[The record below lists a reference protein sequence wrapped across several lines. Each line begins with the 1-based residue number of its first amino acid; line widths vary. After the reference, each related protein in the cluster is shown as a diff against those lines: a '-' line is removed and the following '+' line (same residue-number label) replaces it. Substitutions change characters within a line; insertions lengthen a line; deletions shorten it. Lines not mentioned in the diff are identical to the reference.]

1 MRSRTWLA
9 VIILA
14 LGTVSFGTLVI
25 SGCPNPDP
33 ILDDDD
39 TGDDDTGDDDDTS
52 PSDICDDFPSEIIC
66 DGQDAV
72 TCDEYG
78 DIVDVDECDVDAG
91 ITCFWGLGCVSC
103 FPGQR
108 WCVDDAVVECN
119 ADGMGFFV
127 VEDCDVANGEVCEG
141 GACIELCQQAEDHES
156 TIGCQFYAID
166 TDQHDS
172 GPETIQYAVALSNV
186 NEALTAQAAVETF
199 DGNTWNSQWS
209 GAIGP
214 LALETIEL
222 PDRHVDDTA
231 IHQYGAYRV
240 TSTIP
245 IIAYQFNPVNGASS
259 YLSDASLLLPVPSW
273 DSVYRVPGWDE
284 ANDGFGLQ
292 HSSLNVIASVDGTQ
306 VTVTPTCNTLSGN
319 GVAAGAPGVPVTAT
333 LNAGDY
339 LQIASN
345 GANTNLAGTLIE
357 TDANTPVGVF
367 AGHECALIPTN
378 SCCCDHLEEQVFGIQ
393 TWGESYVAARI
404 PHRGPPPEA
413 SLWQIVT
420 GNDPVE
426 LTFTAHADVLGL
438 PANGTVI
445 QPGEALRF
453 EVNGSTANPGDFEV
467 TGTDAFLLTQ
477 YMLSSQMAANATGDP
492 AMVQAVPVEQYLDS
506 YVVLVPGTWV
516 NDYLIITRAVGE
528 TVTIDGTSVDAWP
541 NWSESAT
548 IGAGGYEAVRVL
560 VADGVHVLEG
570 SMGFG
575 VVVVGFDTYDSYA
588 YPGGLNQERINDL

>member
-1 MRSRTWLA
+1 MLVRSLILTTL
-9 VIILA
+9 LA
-14 LGTVSFGTLVI
+14 LVL
-25 SGCPNPDP
+25 SGCPTPAPD
-33 ILDDDD
+33 LDDDVN
-39 TGDDDTGDDDDTS
+39 GDDDDDNGDDDDGAPT
-52 PSDICDDFPSEIIC
+52 DICDDFPGEIIC

-78 DIVDVDECDVDAG
+78 DIVSVDECDVDAG

-119 ADGMGFFV
+119 ANGMGFTV
-127 VEDCDVANGEVCEG
+127 MQECDVANGEVCEG
-141 GACIELCQQAEDHES
+141 GECIELCQQAEDHES
-156 TIGCQFYAID
+156 TIGCLFYAID

-186 NEALTAQAAVETF
+186 NTALTAQASVETF
-199 DGNTWNSQWS
+199 DGNNWNAQWS
-209 GAIGP
+209 GPIGP
-214 LALETIEL
+214 LQLETIEL

-231 IHQYGAYRV
+231 INTYGAYRV
-240 TSTIP
+240 TSSIP

-306 VTVTPTCNTLSGN
+306 VTVTPTCNTLGGSGI
-319 GVAAGAPGVPVTAT
+319 AAGGPGVPVTAT

-345 GANTNLAGTLIE
+345 GANTSLAGTLIE

-393 TWGESYVAARI
+393 TWGESYAAARI

-426 LTFTAHADVLGL
+426 LTFTAHAEVTGL

-445 QPGEALRF
+445 LPGEALRF
-453 EVNGSTANPGDFEV
+453 EVSGSEANPGDFVV

-477 YMLSSQMAANATGDP
+477 YMLSAQMAPNGQGDP

-506 YVVLVPGTWV
+506 YVLLVPGTWV
-516 NDYLIITRAVGE
+516 NDYLIITRPVGE
-528 TVTIDGTSVDAWP
+528 TVTIDGVSVDAWTA
-541 NWSESAT
+541 WSESTA
-548 IGAGGYEAVRVL
+548 IGTGGYEAVRLL

-570 SMGFG
+570 TMGFG